1 MLILFICAIACFLLV
16 FIGFKMPMLIL
27 FICAIVGLLLIF
39 IGFKI
44 PNFSSDIDTI
54 IAVSGILLFTCSFG
68 MLILKPFGTIIDD
81 EQELEDLTETTIE
94 ENYKDCAFIEDNQF
108 YSEGKLYQYRW
119 DKSKSKVIITCKD
132 DDEKEIDCFKLD
144 N

>member
-1 MLILFICAIACFLLV
+1 MLILFICAIAGLLLV
-16 FIGFKMPMLIL
+16 FIGFKM
-27 FICAIVGLLLIF
+27 
-39 IGFKI
+39 

-54 IAVSGILLFTCSFG
+54 IVVIGILLFTFSFG
-68 MLILKPFGTIIDD
+68 MIILTPFDTLIDD
-81 EQELEDLTETTIE
+81 EQKLEDLTETTIE

-132 DDEKEIDCFKLD
+132 DNEKEVDCFKLD
-144 N
+144 D